1 MDNVIRLIEN
11 LKTRGKTSV
20 CIYINIIIF
29 RKSSTHPV
37 AQTSLKTT
45 HPFYGLENLIYR
57 MVTDIRQRQR
67 NSHKTGTRLNFYY
80 V

>member
-1 MDNVIRLIEN
+1 MDNVIRLIQG
-11 LKTRGKTSV
+11 GKLLFV
-20 CIYINIIIF
+20 YIYINIIIF

-57 MVTDIRQRQR
+57 IVTDIRQD
-67 NSHKTGTRLNFYY
+67 NETPTKTGTRLIF
-80 V
+80 